1 MQHESFSSP
10 EVAAILNT
18 SFIPIK
24 VDREARPDI
33 DEIYMNYVNATTGSG
48 GWPLNVFLTPD
59 LDPVFGGT
67 YWPGPGSSPVRQV
80 SNGSE
85 DTPLSFLDVLRKMR
99 DIWSTQ
105 QDRCSQTAKSST
117 QQLRDFAAEGT
128 HSQSPSKATEIPNP
142 NAEPLDLDLL
152 DDALTHFISRY
163 DPINGGFS
171 TPVSHKFPTP
181 PHLAFLL
188 RIGASVTTTST
199 RFGFPSPI
207 PPILGKS
214 ACTNAASMALHT
226 LLTISRRALRD
237 HLGHGFHRYSVT
249 QDWNLPHFEK
259 MLTDNA
265 QLLSVYC
272 DAWALS
278 RNPEILGTIYSLVEY
293 LTSPDS
299 PIVSPEGAFYSS
311 EDADS
316 RPFKSRSDTERRE
329 GAYYVWTL
337 REFGS
342 VFGHHRAGAILPKH
356 FGVTLDGNVPAEH
369 DAHDEFL
376 TQNVLHVASTPS
388 VLAKEFGLAE
398 EEIVKQIKAG
408 KQKMAAW
415 REIGRE
421 RPAVDEKIVTGWN
434 ALAISALCRASNT
447 LAEIDETRSRRCRE
461 AALKAAAFVKAKLW
475 NEQDGSLK
483 RLHSSTTDQT
493 AAPDEDVDNVA
504 YVDDYA
510 YMTAACLALF
520 DMTFDRAYLHWA
532 QKMQDY
538 LDTHFRDNDAGGYFQ
553 APASTSSSAAGA
565 QQHIVRLK
573 PGTDAALPSPNG
585 VVAMNLLYLASY
597 SYDVS
602 DDTDTKQRSRYY
614 VRAARQTIDAFAVE
628 LIQHPFLFVT
638 LLGAVVLDAVGVK
651 TIQVEGEVGEA
662 EIRSLNGWGRTLVR
676 LAGTGTGEKRVLLCE
691 DGVCREMV
699 EGELDKMDYDE
710 EGK

>member
-10 EVAAILNT
+10 EVAAILNN

-67 YWPGPGSSPVRQV
+67 YWPGPGSSPIRQI

-85 DTPLSFLDVLRKMR
+85 DTPLSFLDILRKMR

-128 HSQSPSKATEIPNP
+128 HSQSQSRATETPNP

-163 DPINGGFS
+163 DPMHGGFS
-171 TPVSHKFPTP
+171 TPASPKFPTP
-181 PHLAFLL
+181 PNLAFLL

-207 PPILGKS
+207 PPILGKP

-226 LLTISRRALRD
+226 LLAISRSALRD

-249 QDWNLPHFEK
+249 PDWNLPHFEK

-316 RPFKSRSDTERRE
+316 RPFKSRSDNERRE

-342 VFGHHRAGAILPKH
+342 VFGHERAGAILPKH

-376 TQNVLHVASTPS
+376 TQNVLHVAATPS

-398 EEIVKQIKAG
+398 EEIVKQIKSG
-408 KQKMAAW
+408 KKKMAAW
-415 REIGRE
+415 RKTVRE
-421 RPAVDEKIVTGWN
+421 RPAVDDKIVAGWN
-434 ALAISALCRASNT
+434 ALAISALCRANNT
-447 LAEIDETRSRRCRE
+447 LAEIDETRSKRCRE

-483 RLHSSTTDQT
+483 RIYSPKRDQ
-493 AAPDEDVDNVA
+493 AADDDNNVA

-520 DMTFDRAYLHWA
+520 DMTFDKSYLHWA

-538 LDTHFRDNDAGGYFQ
+538 LDTYFRDENAGGYFQ
-553 APASTSSSAAGA
+553 APASSSVG
-565 QQHIVRLK
+565 QHIVRLK
-573 PGTDAALPSPNG
+573 PGTDTALPSPNG
-585 VVAMNLLYLASY
+585 VVAMSLLYLASY
-597 SYDVS
+597 CLS
-602 DDTDTKQRSRYY
+602 DDAERSRNYM
-614 VRAARQTIDAFAVE
+614 RAARQTIDAFAVE
-628 LIQHPFLFVT
+628 VIQHPFLFVT

-651 TIQVEGEVGEA
+651 TIQVEGEIGEA

-699 EGELDKMDYDE
+699 EGELDKMEYDE